1 MSPTPPTG
9 RDLRL
14 ESHDT
19 ACRARATAHAVGTEA
34 FQAAYESAPP
44 EARAAAALLARR
56 LDHRGLWDWL
66 RRHRRAPDPATM
78 TVREL
83 RRLGQQLGVPRYNQL
98 PKALLLSEIVHA
110 QKRRREAAQEAPR
123 RDAAEPALGGGR

>member
-1 MSPTPPTG
+1 MSTPAPTG

-19 ACRARATAHAVGTEA
+19 HCRARATAHVVATEA
-34 FQAAYESAPP
+34 FQDAYAAAPP
-44 EARAAAALLARR
+44 EARAVAALLVRR
-56 LDHRGLWDWL
+56 LDHPGLWDWL
-66 RRHRRAPDPATM
+66 RRRHRRAPDPAAM
-78 TVREL
+78 TAREL
-83 RRLGQQLGVPRYNQL
+83 RRLGQRLGVPRYNQL

-123 RDAAEPALGGGR
+123 RDAAEPALGGG